1 MDRRAWFQHSILA
14 GLGGLSLPAFIETEE
29 VPGFSIADLPLRQKA
44 NVIRLSHNENP
55 FGPSPKTRQAIIDA
69 IVQGNRYPR
78 ESIDALV
85 RKIATKENLA
95 PEQIMITA
103 GSTEILGLT
112 GLVYGV
118 AGGEL
123 ISGFPTFDFMLR
135 YSQTVGATW
144 VQVPLKDQKYDLAAI
159 ADKINAQTKLI
170 FICNPNNPTGTYLPP
185 AEVQQFINTYS
196 AQTPVFVDEAYIELI
211 PQGIT
216 ASLAPMTRSN
226 KNLIIGRTFSKIYG
240 MAGLRLGYAIA
251 HPETISK
258 LKAWNIG
265 GLITPSVCTLE
276 GGIAAMDDTP
286 FLEKTL
292 RENEACKQ
300 MIYTAFDG
308 AGIKYCPSFANFIWF
323 ATERFKTDIYEALR
337 SQQIYTRNYSYAP
350 GWCRVSMGTPKEI
363 EQFIDRTLALIA

>member
-1 MDRRAWFQHSILA
+1 MNRRAWFEQSLLA
-14 GLGGLSLPAFIETEE
+14 GLGAISLTSWGEIDPQEYTIQ
-29 VPGFSIADLPLRQKA
+29 DLTRRKRSQ
-44 NVIRLSHNENP
+44 VIRLSHNENP
-55 FGPSPKTRQAIIDA
+55 FGPSPKTREAIIEA

-78 ESIDALV
+78 ESITALIN
-85 RKIATKENLA
+85 KIAAKENLA

-144 VQVPLKDQKYDLAAI
+144 VQVPLKEQYYDLEAI
-159 ADKINAQTKLI
+159 AAKITPQSKLI
-170 FICNPNNPTGTYLPP
+170 FICNPNNPTGTYLPQQQI
-185 AEVQQFINTYS
+185 QQFIQEHS
-196 AQTPVFVDEAYIELI
+196 SQVPIFVDEAYIELL
-211 PQGIT
+211 PQGIS
-216 ASLAPMTRSN
+216 ASLAPLTRTN
-226 KNLIIGRTFSKIYG
+226 KNLIVGRTFSKIYG

-251 HPETISK
+251 HPETIAK

-276 GGIAAMDDTP
+276 GGIAALDDTP
-286 FLEKTL
+286 FIEKTL

-300 MIYTAFDG
+300 MIYSAFDQ
-308 AGIKYCPSFANFIWF
+308 AGIKYCRSTTNFIWF
-323 ATERFKTDIYEALR
+323 ATDRFKTNVYDALKA
-337 SQQIYTRNYSYAP
+337 QQIYTRDYDYAP
-350 GWCRVSMGTPKEI
+350 GWCRVSMGTSREI
-363 EQFIDRTLALIA
+363 EQFIDRTLALMA